1 MTSIRPPS
9 IRPSLHRR
17 YDFDRS
23 DRDWDGVRFV
33 ARLIAVAG
41 LLSILAGAWGCGA
54 SALQQHATAA
64 KVTRSALDVS
74 AAGIEAACEPD
85 EVRQRADAQERAR
98 ACVRAFEAHDSAR
111 AAWTT
116 YVAALVLAADE
127 DDVDLFALIPIAR
140 QLAALYREVAEAVAS
155 FGGSIPALPG
165 LLEAL

>member
-1 MTSIRPPS
+1 VKAAI
-9 IRPSLHRR
+9 
-17 YDFDRS
+17 
-23 DRDWDGVRFV
+23 
-33 ARLIAVAG
+33 IAA
-41 LLSILAGAWGCGA
+41 LSAVVFSCGT

>member
-1 MTSIRPPS
+1 VKAAI
-9 IRPSLHRR
+9 
-17 YDFDRS
+17 
-23 DRDWDGVRFV
+23 
-33 ARLIAVAG
+33 IAA
-41 LLSILAGAWGCGA
+41 LSAVVFSCGT

-85 EVRQRADAQERAR
+85 EVRQRADAQERAG